1 MGGAVEVA
9 LEGVVLEEHRVG
21 SEPEAGAGDVGV
33 VGPSKAAG
41 VSVPPRQQV
50 ITCHKVYKYT
60 MCQDMDLQTQV
71 VD

>member
-9 LEGVVLEEHRVG
+9 LEGVVPEEHRVG
-21 SEPEAGAGDVGV
+21 GEPEAGAGDMGV

>member
-9 LEGVVLEEHRVG
+9 LEGVVPEEHRVG
-21 SEPEAGAGDVGV
+21 GEPEAGAGDMGV

-50 ITCHKVYKYT
+50 ITGV
-60 MCQDMDLQTQV
+60 
-71 VD
+71 